1 MGSLIEQWRNPET
14 EIRVS
19 VQEWICR
26 QSIKNQFIEY
36 ARDPWIVWNYLKKI
50 GLYAVINKLRSR
62 LSERKRNQKI
72 IGLGVGLVLET
83 PDNLSHLLNN
93 FVLFFAP
100 NQSSTSNTVVVSCYF
115 IEPLPQSINNG
126 SQPVFPPI
134 DSIPSDLLLYRAWS
148 PYSGKKIDV
157 YRVKNALAAIARNID
172 VGRLANISTQ
182 QLVVD
187 HCYFN
192 DLNNLVESKPSAVLF
207 GLGNY
212 AKTVIL
218 PNIQRNLSLKRVHEV
233 DPDQLEFFGSSP
245 KIDLDTSPV
254 PRDNHKFDVWLIA
267 GFHHTHTNLAV
278 KAIEQGSFAVIE
290 KPLATTKEEY
300 DSFIA
305 TLNRH
310 LDHRFFLCFNK
321 RYSELHDYFISDI
334 GCPPW
339 EPVDMHCIVYEIP
352 LPEYHW
358 YNWPNSGSRLVSNG
372 CHWLDYFM
380 YVNDY
385 SPVVDYRKWQPRGSD
400 VIVQVSLENGAYFSM
415 SLTDT
420 GSQRLGV
427 RDHIEL
433 RHRGVTIT
441 ITDAAF
447 YSAENRSRIFRRKRV
462 NPLNA
467 FTRMYK
473 KISQAILQNDKGDD
487 LKSLRSSE
495 LTLLLE
501 EVKFNKH
508 AF

>member
-1 MGSLIEQWRNPET
+1 MQRSIHQWRNPET
-14 EIRVS
+14 EVRVS
-19 VQEWICR
+19 VQEWIY
-26 QSIKNQFIEY
+26 QESIKNQFIEY
-36 ARDPWIVWNYLKKI
+36 PRNFWLLWNYLRKI
-50 GLYAVINKLRSR
+50 GPYAVINKVRSR
-62 LSERKRNQKI
+62 LSEQKRNQKI
-72 IGLGVGLVLET
+72 AGLGVGRVLET
-83 PDNLSHLLNN
+83 PDDVAHLLEK

-100 NQSSTSNTVVVSCYF
+100 NHSSTSKTVVVSSQF
-115 IEPLPQSINNG
+115 IEPLSPSISIISQS
-126 SQPVFPPI
+126 VFPSM
-134 DSIPSDLLLYRAWS
+134 DSIPVDLQSYRGWS

-157 YRVKNALAAIARNID
+157 SSLKNALSEIARNVEVKPLTNTD
-172 VGRLANISTQ
+172 VRQVI
-182 QLVVD
+182 VD
-187 HCYFN
+187 HCYPN

-218 PNIQRNLSLKRVHEV
+218 PNVKRNLSLKRVHEV
-233 DPDQLEFFGSSP
+233 DPDQLEFFGSSA
-245 KIDLDTSPV
+245 KISLDTSPV

-267 GFHHTHTNLAV
+267 GFHHTHTDLAI

-290 KPLATTKEEY
+290 KPLATTRKQYE
-300 DSFIA
+300 SFIA
-305 TLNRH
+305 AVNH
-310 LDHRFFLCFNK
+310 HSDHRFFLCFHK

-334 GCPPW
+334 GCCLG

-358 YNWPNSGSRLVSNG
+358 YNWPNSGSRLISNG

-385 SPVVDYRKWQPRGSD
+385 SPVIDYRKWQPRGAD
-400 VIVQVSLENGAYFSM
+400 VLVQVSLENGAYFSM
-415 SLTDT
+415 SLTDM

-433 RHRGVTIT
+433 RHRGVTVT

-447 YSAENRSRIFRRKRV
+447 YSAENRSRVFRRKKV

-467 FTRMYK
+467 YARMYR
-473 KISQAILQNDKGDD
+473 KISQAVVRHDKGDD

-501 EVKFNKH
+501 DLKH
-508 AF
+508 